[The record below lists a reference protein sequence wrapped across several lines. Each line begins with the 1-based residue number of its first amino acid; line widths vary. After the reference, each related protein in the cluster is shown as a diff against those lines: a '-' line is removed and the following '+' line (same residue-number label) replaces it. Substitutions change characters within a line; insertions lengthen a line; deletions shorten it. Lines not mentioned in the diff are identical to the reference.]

1 MLGLRFV
8 GGGGAV
14 TPMNFPAI
22 EVIGRGDRRI
32 GGDGATTAGS
42 RRAMEGW
49 RGEAPEDGDEI
60 SRKRRKSKTSGEGVT
75 HSRYHDVAP

>member
-1 MLGLRFV
+1 
-8 GGGGAV
+8 
-14 TPMNFPAI
+14 MNFPAI
-22 EVIGRGDRRI
+22 EVIGRGDRRT

-60 SRKRRKSKTSGEGVT
+60 SRKRRKSKASGEGVT